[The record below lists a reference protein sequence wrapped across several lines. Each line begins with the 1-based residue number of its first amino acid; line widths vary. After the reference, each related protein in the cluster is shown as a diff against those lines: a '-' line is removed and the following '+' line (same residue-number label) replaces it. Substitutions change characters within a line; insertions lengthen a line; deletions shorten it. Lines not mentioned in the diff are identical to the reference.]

1 MTDQVF
7 KEEMKMSIES
17 GVESFRSFM
26 KLQIESGLSSRH
38 FDLLINYLEDLPEI
52 QPEVSLKL
60 SEILID
66 LFPENEDADP
76 SRRGGAWHFRILSLL
91 YHPEPVILLKGINQA
106 LDYCELDAVNFSI
119 GYMICHNAKLKISPE
134 LIGEDTLLL
143 LYKRCMQYFKNV
155 GELDDMFDFLFSAAS
170 VFSRLGAYQSA
181 ERLLNDGRE
190 IAEAHNSDEMRIKI
204 GFALGQAAIDQQD
217 HLCAEEIFE
226 SIINELNR
234 NQIEIPDLQLF
245 NLGLV
250 KMRIKKTDQALK
262 LFTESVKRGKEKS
275 FLHLSAMM
283 HQGICHKDL
292 EDWTTA
298 ELSFALLEAEVAEIV
313 KYNDEQFDNGAN
325 DLLIEFELV
334 YALILATNLKPEKAL
349 KRLNIAALY
358 IERAM
363 EYTVRPHYRK
373 RIRSQYQNRILAVI
387 ALVWESAKPDDLLS
401 VFIGLKT
408 NTQSDWL
415 SIITW
420 IEYVQEQDQISAPE
434 KDKLNLILEK
444 LHRYSGMILGPYQE
458 KYDDPFEFQGQTDV
472 LLSDESETLSNLP
485 WQDFSLLAYGLIHKY
500 RLYPVFHFS
509 SVGVLKTHL
518 TSRLQ
523 ENYIL
528 LFTYPTKLGYT
539 TYVLSDNSVYSE
551 SLEFYHFK
559 RYQQALLD
567 YRGSKIDWTEFASPF
582 ADVVEFIDE
591 QISLIWDRLS
601 LESKKGIYLFSGV
614 FDSQFPLP
622 QACLSNTHILERLGN
637 DDFIFVQCPVMFPEK
652 ISQRSFKH
660 IEVLIN
666 RHHELGLFQP
676 EAKAV
681 VESFPSFE
689 IRSINDDSDIRRYH
703 ESIAK
708 ADVIH
713 FITHGRPISRF
724 NDPFFASL
732 AGNTFSVGTFQ
743 LFHKAS
749 TQLYFISACNAADT
763 VNPPAGLI
771 VSTNEIVGY
780 TTVLMQ
786 NRLAKVI
793 GCKWPLLDRVGFVFS
808 SLFYKIL
815 VEVNDVNLAYGKTV
829 FQMAR
834 KDADFFLP
842 LADHIEAEGPKS
854 KFIAELKERQRPFD
868 RAFLYTSMNLY
879 SLI

>member
-1 MTDQVF
+1 MIDQVF
-7 KEEMKMSIES
+7 KDEMKMSIES

-26 KLQIESGLSSRH
+26 KQHIERGLSSRN
-38 FDLLINYLEDLPEI
+38 FDKLINYLEDLPEI

-60 SEILID
+60 SEILIE

-76 SRRGGAWHFRILSLL
+76 SRHGLAWHFRVLSLL
-91 YHPEPVILLKGINQA
+91 YHPDPIVLLKVINKA

-119 GYMICHNAKLKISPE
+119 GYMICQNAKLKINPE
-134 LIGEDTLLL
+134 MIGEDTLLL
-143 LYKRCMQYFKNV
+143 LYKRCMQYFKNI

-170 VFSRLGAYQSA
+170 VFSRLGAYHSA
-181 ERLLNDGRE
+181 ERLLSEGQN
-190 IAEAHNSDEMRIKI
+190 IAETHNNVEIRIKV

-217 HLCAEEIFE
+217 HLRAEEIFE

-234 NQIEIPDLQLF
+234 NQIKTPEIQLF

-250 KMRIKKTDQALK
+250 KMRLKKTDEALK

-283 HQGICHKDL
+283 HQGICYKDL
-292 EDWTTA
+292 GEWTTA
-298 ELSFALLEAEVAEIV
+298 ESTFAILEDEVAEVV
-313 KYNDEQFDNGAN
+313 KYNDEQYDNAAN

-334 YALILATNLKPEKAL
+334 YSLILATNLKLEKAL

-358 IERAM
+358 VERAM

-387 ALVWESAKPDDLLS
+387 DLVWESAKPADLLS
-401 VFIGLKT
+401 LFIGLKT

-420 IEYVQEQDQISAPE
+420 IEYVQEQDQVSAPE
-434 KDKLNLILEK
+434 KDKLNLILEN
-444 LHRYSGMILGPYQE
+444 LRMYSGMVLDPYRQ
-458 KYDDPFEFQGQTDV
+458 KYDDPFEFQGQTDI
-472 LLSDESETLSNLP
+472 LLSDESEFFSNLP
-485 WQDFSLLAYGLIHKY
+485 WQDFSLFAYGLIHKY
-500 RLYPVFHFS
+500 HLYPIFHFS
-509 SVGVLKTHL
+509 SLGVLKMHL
-518 TSRLQ
+518 TTRLQ
-523 ENYIL
+523 ENYLL
-528 LFTYPTKLGYT
+528 LFTYPTSLGYT
-539 TYVLSDNSVYSE
+539 TYILSDDSVYSE

-559 RYQQALLD
+559 RYHQVLLD

-591 QISLIWDRLS
+591 QISLIWNRIS
-601 LESKKGIYLFSGV
+601 LKSKKGIYLFSGV
-614 FDSQFPLP
+614 FDSHFPLP

-637 DDFIFVQCPVMFPEK
+637 GDFIFAQCPVMFPEK
-652 ISQRSFKH
+652 ISQHSFKH

-666 RHHELGLFQP
+666 RHHELALFQP

-681 VESFPSFE
+681 VEAFPSSE
-689 IRSINDDSDIRRYH
+689 IRSINDDSDVRQYH
-703 ESIAK
+703 DSIAK

-713 FITHGRPISRF
+713 FITHGSPISRF
-724 NDPFFASL
+724 NHPFFASL
-732 AGNTFSVGTFQ
+732 AGKTFSVGTFQ
-743 LFHKAS
+743 LFHRGN

-763 VNPPAGLI
+763 VNPPAGSI
-771 VSTNEIVGY
+771 VTTNEIIGY

-786 NRLAKVI
+786 NRSAKVI

-815 VEVNDVNLAYGKTV
+815 GEVNDVNQAYGKTV
-829 FQMAR
+829 FQMAT
-834 KDADFFLP
+834 KDTDFFLP
-842 LADHIEAEGPKS
+842 LAIHIQAEGPKS
-854 KFIAELKERQRPFD
+854 KFIAELKKRQKPFD
-868 RAFLYTSMNLY
+868 QVFLYTSMNLY